1 MSLGIEE
8 EEDRMTAV
16 GNFDLKFEWV
26 IRCTCKLGT
35 AGPGSVAGVGN
46 RVECLSGCAVGCV
59 YGVTLEFTDIS
70 GNSP

>member
-26 IRCTCKLGT
+26 IRCTYKLGT
-35 AGPGSVAGVGN
+35 AGPGSAAVVGN
-46 RVECLSGCAVGCV
+46 RVECLSGCAVRRV
-59 YGVTLEFTDIS
+59 YGVTLGFTDIS
-70 GNSP
+70 GSSP